1 MCLHVDMHMRV
12 QVPGWTEVSEPLEL
26 ELQKVLSLLM
36 WVLRTER
43 EIYGRATSA
52 SRLSHPSTP
61 PPRVCVLNIY
71 IVLFYVGVFCMHAYV
86 LCAYSNY
93 RAQKSV
99 P

>member
-52 SRLSHPSTP
+52 SRLSHPSP
-61 PPRVCVLNIY
+61 PPPPCVCFKYLYSFI
-71 IVLFYVGVFCMHAYV
+71 
-86 LCAYSNY
+86 LCWGILYACICSMCI
-93 RAQKSV
+93 Q
-99 P
+99 